1 MTNFQSSV
9 SDKLEPW
16 CSLNGKVVLITGASS
31 GSGREF
37 SIILAK
43 YGCKVIAA
51 ARRLDRLKSLC
62 NIINAQSSS
71 HTPRAVPLELDV
83 MAEPEVVEAAI
94 QKAWSAFGHIDVLI
108 NNAGLRGSA
117 SSAMK
122 LTKEQWDQVLNV
134 NLYGAWICSK
144 YVALH
149 MQATN
154 RGGSI
159 INISSISGLN
169 RVQSKGSIAYSSSK
183 AGMHAMTT
191 VMALDLGTHNI
202 RVNTIAPSIFRSEIT
217 EELFNE
223 KWLLEV
229 VKKIVPLPYHE
240 STVETA
246 FIPLIRYLIDDSSK
260 YVTGN
265 IFIVDGGSSIAGV
278 PLYSSL

>member
-1 MTNFQSSV
+1 MTHLHSKV
-9 SDKLEPW
+9 SDKLEAW
-16 CSLNGKVVLITGASS
+16 SDLNGKVVLITGASS
-31 GSGREF
+31 GSGRDF
-37 SIILAK
+37 SIFLAK
-43 YGCKVIAA
+43 SGCKVIAA
-51 ARRLDRLKSLC
+51 ARRVDRLNSLC
-62 NIINAQSSS
+62 DMINSQSSLN
-71 HTPRAVPLELDV
+71 TPRAVALELDV
-83 MAEPEVVEAAI
+83 TAEPPAIEAAV

-108 NNAGLRGSA
+108 NNAGLRGST

-122 LTKEQWDQVLNV
+122 LTKEQWDHVLKV

-144 YVALH
+144 YVALQ
-149 MQATN
+149 MQAAKQ
-154 RGGSI
+154 GGSI

-169 RVQSKGSIAYSSSK
+169 RVQSNGTVAYSSSK

-217 EELFNE
+217 EELLNQ
-223 KWLLEV
+223 KWLLGV

-265 IFIVDGGSSIAGV
+265 IFVVDGGSSLAGV
-278 PLYSSL
+278 PVYSSL